1 MTSILLLLT
10 LNIFLTVSIKFE
22 HITAYLVKMELQA
35 VDFVVDDMF
44 VLF

>member
-10 LNIFLTVSIKFE
+10 LNIFLTVFIKFE
-22 HITAYLVKMELQA
+22 HVTAYLVKMELQA